1 MSSLVRELR
10 KIIDRD
16 GDNFITVKINGDER
30 EYIIDNISHVSNY
43 TDSPLT
49 HLCLICRDGGQGE
62 IKR

>member
-43 TDSPLT
+43 TDSPFT
-49 HLCLICRDGGQGE
+49 HLSLICRDGGQGE